1 VDEGAIENVLDTL
14 EGDRTKLDVSFFV
27 CLRDASLNPRKD
39 VMASTYGYPET
50 LSAAILSIRESLPS
64 SSNMP
69 SIEDI
74 LNAQRKT
81 SELMARHLSSLTSH
95 YEQMAD
101 ALRISEAGETFGEED
116 LQGKGIT

>member
-1 VDEGAIENVLDTL
+1 
-14 EGDRTKLDVSFFV
+14 
-27 CLRDASLNPRKD
+27 
-39 VMASTYGYPET
+39 MASTYGYPET
-50 LSAAILSIRESLPS
+50 LTAAILSIRESLPS
-64 SSNMP
+64 SSNMH

-116 LQGKGIT
+116 LQGTGII